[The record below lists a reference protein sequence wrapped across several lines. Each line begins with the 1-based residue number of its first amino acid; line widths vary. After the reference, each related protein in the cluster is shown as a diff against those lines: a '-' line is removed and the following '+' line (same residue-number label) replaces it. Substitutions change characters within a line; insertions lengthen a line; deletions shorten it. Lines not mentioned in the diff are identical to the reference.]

1 MSNKDEEEKIII
13 RLFNEDSPQI
23 ITPKN
28 TINHFSKLDSFEE
41 NFNNEKE
48 IKLDKNA
55 SISILKIFIS
65 EIINVS
71 SEKIH
76 LFVKEKSKNK
86 TKICKNNKNNIII
99 IKNMEINKYMIN
111 KLYME
116 ELKDDIDGIGKY
128 LDILDYK
135 NIIDNY
141 PCLYYIISS
150 ENIDN
155 TFLNYSVS
163 VIIDLY
169 QQNIDKI
176 FLTLQSNC
184 SLFLLKNIINS
195 KLNHILNITQLK
207 LICIDIT
214 QLNIDTNSK
223 ALAKNSNNVFSDRKT
238 LNDIIT
244 FFYPIHIGCIN
255 MKYTIH
261 FLLTIKNN
269 IGSSEQ
275 IGLNFRFNY
284 LKEVNK
290 ISFNKDAPEYCECS
304 DGINLFAFCFN
315 QECPLFNKYFVINLG
330 YGLFN
335 ILKQSKKIKCPKCGD
350 NNNIEIKNIGIINS
364 KYFYS
369 GKLKVKES
377 EKEKGKSSFEGDGI
391 TLDDKLYIFKEAK
404 INSFLVQLYIEAKP
418 HFIIE
423 NKNFKSKRTKEEEEL
438 DDIAL
443 CDNNID
449 VNINKKKYYNNNA
462 LHTLFTASTLGFDK
476 YISGISSKSP
486 QRFLKNTNLNNNN
499 YQLNNSNKVK
509 IYENESEILEK
520 NDDII
525 VDKFDDKSINNVNS
539 INCIGDADIFSG
551 GCFST
556 KKENEFRNNIEIEKS
571 SFCFIF

>member
-1 MSNKDEEEKIII
+1 MSKNEEEEIIFI
-13 RLFNEDSPQI
+13 LFFNDILSQQQ
-23 ITPKN
+23 T
-28 TINHFSKLDSFEE
+28 HLE
-41 NFNNEKE
+41 NLNNQVQKKPNYFDENLKNEKIFKLNKKSTISN
-48 IKLDKNA
+48 IKIH
-55 SISILKIFIS
+55 ISDAN
-65 EIINVS
+65 NVS

-76 LFVKEKSKNK
+76 IFIKNDKENKIKNNDNKNK
-86 TKICKNNKNNIII
+86 III
-99 IKNMEINKYMIN
+99 MQRLTTFDYDK
-111 KLYME
+111 KLME
-116 ELKDDIDGIGKY
+116 ELKDDTEQIGKY

-135 NIIDNY
+135 NIKDNS
-141 PCLYYIISS
+141 PCFYFIISNNDI
-150 ENIDN
+150 ENIIQY
-155 TFLNYSVS
+155 YSVS
-163 VIIDLY
+163 VIIDFY

-184 SLFLLKNIINS
+184 SIFLLKNIINS
-195 KLNHILNITQLK
+195 KLNNTLNISQLK
-207 LICIDIT
+207 LFCIDIT
-214 QLNIDTNSK
+214 QINNDLNTKNISK
-223 ALAKNSNNVFSDRKT
+223 NNNNVFSDRKT
-238 LNDIIT
+238 LYDIIDY
-244 FFYPIHIGCIN
+244 FYPLQTNNN
-255 MKYTIH
+255 MKYSLH
-261 FLLTIKNN
+261 FLLTIKNE

-284 LKEVNK
+284 LKDVSK
-290 ISFNKDAPEYCECS
+290 ISFDKNAPKYCECS
-304 DGINLFAFCFN
+304 DGINLFIFCFN
-315 QECPLFNKYFVINLG
+315 RECLLFNKYFVVNLG

-335 ILKQSKKIKCPKCGD
+335 ILKPNRKIKCPKCGD

-369 GKLKVKES
+369 GKLKVKEK
-377 EKEKGKSSFEGDGI
+377 EKEKDKSSFEGDGI

-418 HFIIE
+418 HFMIK

-449 VNINKKKYYNNNA
+449 VNINKKKNYNNNA

-520 NDDII
+520 NDNII